1 MTRCILSKS
10 GLFMVKLLDLDLGLT
25 ISGAQGVTMSVCRAK
40 SVKSSSFSFR
50 SVSGLLKLSLSI
62 SALLL
67 VHFFGHTEPKILR
80 LVTCYRNT
88 PTLRIPK
95 FPSQLWSVS
104 QQLPVVHCTAAKTV
118 YISIVK
124 IILAHILIIQTYL
137 VTTRE

>member
-1 MTRCILSKS
+1 
-10 GLFMVKLLDLDLGLT
+10 
-25 ISGAQGVTMSVCRAK
+25 MSVRRQMFNLHLSLSRVCL
-40 SVKSSSFSFR
+40 R
-50 SVSGLLKLSLSI
+50 SLKALLKLNFI
-62 SALLL
+62 
-67 VHFFGHTEPKILR
+67 GKTEPKILR
-80 LVTCYRNT
+80 LVMLQEYTNAEDS
-88 PTLRIPK
+88 K